1 MNRLVL
7 TVGALLLAGPGL
19 AQSEPE
25 GKALQLKVRP
35 SGYDAVANEA
45 QARQEKLLKRLEQ
58 SNHMMRSICINCG
71 DSWKHQ
77 IYAPFNPLASLG
89 RPQGSEEEIGN

>member
-1 MNRLVL
+1 MTRLVL
-7 TVGALLLAGPGL
+7 TLGALLLAGPVL

-45 QARQEKLLKRLEQ
+45 QARQEKLLKRLGAEQ
-58 SNHMMRSICINCG
+58 SHDAI
-71 DSWKHQ
+71 DLHQ
-77 IYAPFNPLASLG
+77 L
-89 RPQGSEEEIGN
+89 RR